1 MITMDSAKRCVEVF
15 ADIGKENVSSKLSS
29 ELFGECF
36 KAGIHE
42 DSVDQDKI
50 AELLRFNTSK
60 CGNKQI
66 SLKYYDKRLAVSTF
80 ATTGELAQE
89 GV

>member
-1 MITMDSAKRCVEVF
+1 MITMDNAKRCVEVF
-15 ADIGKENVSSKLSS
+15 AEIGKENVS

-42 DSVDQDKI
+42 DSADQDKI

-66 SLKYYDKRLAVSTF
+66 ILKYYDKRLAVSIF
-80 ATTGELAQE
+80 ATIRELAQE